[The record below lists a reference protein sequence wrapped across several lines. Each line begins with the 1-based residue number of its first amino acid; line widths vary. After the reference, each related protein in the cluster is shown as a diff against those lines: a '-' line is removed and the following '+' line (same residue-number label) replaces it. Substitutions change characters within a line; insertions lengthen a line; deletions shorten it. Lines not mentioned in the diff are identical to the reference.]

1 MLLLGNDLKAF
12 FKLIRLQNLLII
24 AATQYMMRFFIV
36 EPILAVNG
44 FVPQLDHLHFFLL
57 VFSSVAITAAGYVIN
72 DYFDMKTDLLNRPST
87 VIVGRK
93 ISRRGAMITHIFL
106 NALGVLTGIYLAW
119 YIDILSLGI
128 AYLLA
133 AGILWFYS
141 TTYKRQFLIGNL
153 IVAVFTAV
161 VPFVVVIF
169 EIPLL
174 NKAYREVLIAND
186 MNLNYLLAWVGGFSF
201 FAFLSTLIREI
212 IKDIEDF
219 EGDSAYGRNT
229 MPVLIGIRF
238 TKIVVVI
245 LILCIIASLIYVYVR
260 FLYYNPGGK
269 PDLLIPWMV
278 HIFPHPALWLHSL
291 PAAGSK
297 RKKGLSYLQQY
308 YQTDHAGR
316 DHVFHPRVFHYPPIH
331 YPDAPRKAYRFPCH
345 PGVRVSKKT
354 LPAE

>member
-1 MLLLGNDLKAF
+1 MLLLGNVLKAF
-12 FKLIRLQNLLII
+12 LKLIRFQNLLII

-57 VFSSVAITAAGYVIN
+57 VFSSMAITAAGYVIN

-106 NALGVLTGIYLAW
+106 NGIGVLTGIYLAW

-141 TTYKRQFLIGNL
+141 TTYKRQFLVGNL

-174 NKAYREVLIAND
+174 NKAYREILIAND
-186 MNLNYLLAWVGGFSF
+186 MNFNNLLAWVGGFSF

-219 EGDSAYGRNT
+219 EGDSAYGRST
-229 MPVLIGIRF
+229 MPVLLGIRF
-238 TKIVVVI
+238 TKVVVVM
-245 LILCIIASLIYVYVR
+245 LILAIIFSIIYVYVR
-260 FLYYNPGGK
+260 FLYYNPGGE
-269 PDLLIPWMV
+269 PDLISLGWFSLFLI
-278 HIFPHPALWLHSL
+278 L
-291 PAAGSK
+291 PFLYLLYRLLAA
-297 RKKGLSYLQQY
+297 REKKDYHVCSNITKLIML
-308 YQTDHAGR
+308 AGI
-316 DHVFHPRVFHYPPIH
+316 VYSILVYFIIH
-331 YPDAPRKAYRFPCH
+331 RYI
-345 PGVRVSKKT
+345 S
-354 LPAE
+354 

>member
-1 MLLLGNDLKAF
+1 MLLLGNELIAF
-12 FKLIRLQNLLII
+12 FRLIRVQNLIII

-57 VFSSVAITAAGYVIN
+57 VFSSMSLTAAGYVIN

-93 ISRRGAMITHIFL
+93 ISRRWVMFIHIILNGAGI
-106 NALGVLTGIYLAW
+106 LTGIYLAW
-119 YIDILSLGI
+119 YIDVLSLGI

-174 NKAYREVLIAND
+174 NKAYREILLAYG
-186 MNLNYLLAWVGGFSF
+186 MNFNNLLAWVGGFSF

-212 IKDIEDF
+212 IKDIEDH

-229 MPVLIGIRF
+229 MPVILGIRF
-238 TKIVVVI
+238 TKIVLMV
-245 LILCIIASLIYVYVR
+245 LILAIITALVYVYTR
-260 FLYYNPGGK
+260 FLFHNPEGK
-269 PDLLIPWMV
+269 PDLLSLGW
-278 HIFPHPALWLHSL
+278 FALFLVL
-291 PAAGSK
+291 PYLYLMYRLVGAREKEDYHACSNIAKLIMLAGIMYSVLVYFIIH
-297 RKKGLSYLQQY
+297 RYL
-308 YQTDHAGR
+308 
-316 DHVFHPRVFHYPPIH
+316 P
-331 YPDAPRKAYRFPCH
+331 
-345 PGVRVSKKT
+345 
-354 LPAE
+354 

>member
-1 MLLLGNDLKAF
+1 MLLLGNALKAF
-12 FKLIRLQNLLII
+12 FSLIRYQNLLII
-24 AATQYMMRFFIV
+24 AVTQYMMRFFIV

-57 VFSSVAITAAGYVIN
+57 VFSSMAITAAGYVIN

-93 ISRRGAMITHIFL
+93 ISRRMAMITHILL
-106 NALGVLTGIYLAW
+106 NGIGVLIGIYLAW

-128 AYLLA
+128 AYLLT

-174 NKAYREVLIAND
+174 NRAYREILIAND
-186 MNLNYLLAWVGGFSF
+186 MNFNNLLAWVGGFSF
-201 FAFLSTLIREI
+201 FAFLATLIREI

-229 MPVLIGIRF
+229 MPVLLGIRF
-238 TKIVVVI
+238 TKIVLGV
-245 LILCIIASLIYVYVR
+245 LILGIIALLIYVYIR
-260 FLYYNPGGK
+260 FLYHNPRGE
-269 PDLLIPWMV
+269 PDLLSLGWFTLFLILPFGYILYRLMTAREKKDYHVCSIIAKLIMLAGIMYSILVYFIIHQFIP
-278 HIFPHPALWLHSL
+278 
-291 PAAGSK
+291 
-297 RKKGLSYLQQY
+297 
-308 YQTDHAGR
+308 
-316 DHVFHPRVFHYPPIH
+316 
-331 YPDAPRKAYRFPCH
+331 
-345 PGVRVSKKT
+345 
-354 LPAE
+354 

>member
-1 MLLLGNDLKAF
+1 MLIYGGKVLMAF
-12 FKLIRLQNLLII
+12 FKLIRFQNLLII

-57 VFSSVAITAAGYVIN
+57 VFSSMALTAAGYVIN

-93 ISRRGAMITHIFL
+93 ISRRWAIVIHILLNGAGI
-106 NALGVLTGIYLAW
+106 LTGVYLAW
-119 YIDILSLGI
+119 HIDLLSLGL

-153 IVAVFTAV
+153 IVAIFTAV

-174 NKAYREVLIAND
+174 NRAYREILIANG
-186 MNLNYLLAWVGGFSF
+186 MNFNSLLAWVGGFSF

-212 IKDIEDF
+212 IKDIEDY

-229 MPVLIGIRF
+229 MPVLLGIRF
-238 TKIVVVI
+238 TKIIVLV
-245 LILCIIASLIYVYVR
+245 LILAILASLAYVYVR
-260 FLYYNPGGK
+260 FLFYNPAGK
-269 PDLLIPWMV
+269 PDLL
-278 HIFPHPALWLHSL
+278 SL
-291 PAAGSK
+291 GWFAFLLVLPFLY
-297 RKKGLSYLQQY
+297 LSYRLLKASGKKDY
-308 YQTDHAGR
+308 HACSNITKLIMLAGILYS
-316 DHVFHPRVFHYPPIH
+316 VLVYFIIH
-331 YPDAPRKAYRFPCH
+331 RH
-345 PGVRVSKKT
+345 
-354 LPAE
+354 LP

>member
-12 FKLIRLQNLLII
+12 LKLIRFQNLLII

-57 VFSSVAITAAGYVIN
+57 VFSSMSITAAGYVIN
-72 DYFDMKTDLLNRPST
+72 DYFDMKTDLLNRPAT

-93 ISRRGAMITHIFL
+93 ISRRWAMITHILL
-106 NALGVLTGIYLAW
+106 NAIGILTGVYLAW
-119 YIDILSLGI
+119 YIGILSLGI

-141 TTYKRQFLIGNL
+141 TTYKRQFLVGNL

-174 NKAYREVLIAND
+174 NKAYGEILIAND
-186 MNLNYLLAWVGGFSF
+186 MNFNNILAWVGGFSF

-219 EGDSAYGRNT
+219 EGDSAYGRST
-229 MPVLIGIRF
+229 MPVLLGIRF
-238 TKIVVVI
+238 TKVVVVT
-245 LILCIIASLIYVYVR
+245 LILAVIASLIYVYAR
-260 FLYYNPGGK
+260 FLYHTPGGK
-269 PDLLIPWMV
+269 VDLITLVWFSLFLILPFLYVLYRLVTARAKKDYHVCSNITKMIMLAGIMYSLLVYFIV
-278 HIFPHPALWLHSL
+278 HRYIS
-291 PAAGSK
+291 
-297 RKKGLSYLQQY
+297 
-308 YQTDHAGR
+308 
-316 DHVFHPRVFHYPPIH
+316 
-331 YPDAPRKAYRFPCH
+331 
-345 PGVRVSKKT
+345 
-354 LPAE
+354 